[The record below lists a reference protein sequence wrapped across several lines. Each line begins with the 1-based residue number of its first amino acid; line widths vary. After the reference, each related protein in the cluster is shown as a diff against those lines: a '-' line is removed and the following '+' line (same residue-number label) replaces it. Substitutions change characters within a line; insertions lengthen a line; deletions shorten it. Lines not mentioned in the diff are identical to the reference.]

1 MRCDSVSAFG
11 GIIALNKELDSETAK
26 EISKIFTEVIIA
38 PSINNEAKNILSSK
52 KNLRVLITGG
62 LANPEKSGVMIK
74 SVAGG
79 FLAQTKDN
87 ITVDKENLKVVTKR
101 QPSEQE
107 LDDLLFA
114 FKVAKHVKS
123 NAIVYAKMVQLLVL
137 ALVK

>member
-1 MRCDSVSAFG
+1 MKCDSVSAFG

-38 PSINNEAKNILSSK
+38 PSISDEAKNILSSK

-62 LANPEKSGVMIK
+62 LADPEKSGVMIK
-74 SVAGG
+74 SIAGG

-101 QPSEQE
+101 QPS
-107 LDDLLFA
+107 
-114 FKVAKHVKS
+114 
-123 NAIVYAKMVQLLVL
+123 
-137 ALVK
+137 